1 MSIVDLLAL
10 LGYLLGASFCMQS
23 CEIGHTRVALFFAV
37 LLVTTFALF
46 LAAKDARAEDFPDQN
61 YLANAHQNAIDFLV
75 AKGCKKTKIFVLSK
89 YASQETPDGIKI
101 TGPDYRVRCIET
113 GKKVSLMWSKPTQR
127 EDGSAV
133 VVRHYLLTH
142 NGVTGKLGAATSI
155 TIPDLDEGLH
165 SFAVR
170 AVDHAGIASKPS
182 NEVVF

>member
-1 MSIVDLLAL
+1 
-10 LGYLLGASFCMQS
+10 MQL
-23 CEIGHTRVALFFAV
+23 CETGNTRLALFFA
-37 LLVTTFALF
+37 ALIAAAFSMF
-46 LAAKDARAEDFPDQN
+46 LSAKDAMAEDFADQN
-61 YLANAHQNAIDFLV
+61 YLATAHQNAIDFLV

-155 TIPDLDEGLH
+155 TIPDLEPGAH
-165 SFAVR
+165 SFTIR
-170 AVDHAGIASKPS
+170 AVDNIGIKSKPS
-182 NEVVF
+182 NEVVL